1 MICLGFVS
9 CFLEFLTI
17 MENISPVLKYFIN
30 QGLPLDTVIMLF
42 MLPIIV
48 TLIAFFRQVAGIK
61 AFGIY
66 TPAIVTFAF
75 LAIPQLRYGVIVFI
89 TVIVTG
95 MLMRYLLKKLRLIYL
110 PRMAITISVVAF
122 SILILLAIGGTM
134 QRTGLAAVSIF
145 PILIMITLVEKFVG
159 TQIEKGNKA
168 ALILALETLA
178 ISIVGFYLASW
189 TELIK
194 FIVVYPWVIFLTIP
208 MNIFLG
214 KWGGL
219 RISEYIRFRDVL
231 KNM

>member
-1 MICLGFVS
+1 
-9 CFLEFLTI
+9 
-17 MENISPVLKYFIN
+17 MENISPILSYFIE

-48 TLIAFFRQVAGIK
+48 TLIAFFRQVMGVK

-75 LAIPQLRYGVIVFI
+75 LAIPQLRYGVIVFV

-95 MLMRYLLKKLRLIYL
+95 MLMRYLLVKLRLLYL
-110 PRMAITISVVAF
+110 PRMAITLSVVAF
-122 SILILLAIGGTM
+122 SILGLLAIGGSM
-134 QRTGLAAVSIF
+134 HRTGLAVVSIF

-168 ALILALETLA
+168 ALMLALETLA
-178 ISIVGFYLASW
+178 ISIVGFYIASW
-189 TELIK
+189 TELIR
-194 FIVVYPWVIFLTIP
+194 FIVVYPWVILFTIP
-208 MNIFLG
+208 VNIMIG
-214 KWGGL
+214 KWDGL

>member
-1 MICLGFVS
+1 
-9 CFLEFLTI
+9 
-17 MENISPVLKYFIN
+17 MENISPILSYLIK

-75 LAIPQLRYGVIVFI
+75 LAIPQLRYGVIVFVM
-89 TVIVTG
+89 VIVAG
-95 MLMRYLLKKLRLIYL
+95 MLMRYLLKKLKLLYL
-110 PRMAITISVVAF
+110 PRMAITLSIVAF
-122 SILILLAIGGTM
+122 SILALLVIGGM
-134 QRTGLAAVSIF
+134 AHRTGLASVSIF

-159 TQIEKGNKA
+159 TQIEKGNKV
-168 ALILALETLA
+168 ALILALETLI
-178 ISIVGFYLASW
+178 ISIIGFYIASW
-189 TELIK
+189 TELIR
-194 FIVVYPWVIFLTIP
+194 FIVVYPWIILLTIP
-208 MNIFLG
+208 VNIFLG
-214 KWGGL
+214 KWDGL